1 MSIKRLLTYLSF
13 GCLVLA
19 LSACPGQ
26 SSQPNR
32 FTFDAVLSAEPGV
45 EVTSAE
51 AVISGLSTA
60 MPATVTQGSTLL
72 VNDEVADGAVFLVN
86 GDRLQLRVMA
96 STTLGARVEAT
107 VTVGDVRAS
116 FSVTTRSP
124 VPAVVELG
132 TDLPDNNLAA
142 PNANVTLTWNVTGDY
157 DSLVLTSTPPTSTQD
172 VSSLDHVVVVT
183 PGNVPSITYTLTARL
198 SQQPESP
205 ASASIV
211 LTVPLWVCTEPEA
224 PITIS
229 DPALEAR
236 IRAMPSMPATTPL
249 TCGDAQNLL
258 VLNASRYSG
267 SGLESISSLAGIQ
280 HFTNLTDLLLADN
293 DIVDLSPV
301 AGLTGLVRLDF
312 DLNHVIDLTP
322 VTGLTALEHLA
333 FWDNG
338 PQHYADFEDPSSCRD
353 GVADLTPLTGLVNL
367 RELYM
372 SCNNISSIEPLAG
385 ISGLTRLYM
394 ISNLVED
401 LSPISDKAQIQ
412 VLRASDNP
420 LEGGQ
425 VNLSGLT
432 SLAWASLEYT
442 SLRDSDLA
450 TLGALSHL
458 FTLELEGNFLSDFSP
473 VIDNPLFPASNG
485 SGDPQEPNPA
495 SPLVS
500 IAFNCLP
507 DVGATQLALEAK
519 GVTVMGGAPFPQRD
533 PEACALASD
542 VINGNALHL
551 QRLAEFRK
559 RVNSR

>member
-1 MSIKRLLTYLSF
+1 
-13 GCLVLA
+13 
-19 LSACPGQ
+19 
-26 SSQPNR
+26 
-32 FTFDAVLSAEPGV
+32 
-45 EVTSAE
+45 
-51 AVISGLSTA
+51 
-60 MPATVTQGSTLL
+60 
-72 VNDEVADGAVFLVN
+72 
-86 GDRLQLRVMA
+86 
-96 STTLGARVEAT
+96 
-107 VTVGDVRAS
+107 
-116 FSVTTRSP
+116 
-124 VPAVVELG
+124 
-132 TDLPDNNLAA
+132 
-142 PNANVTLTWNVTGDY
+142 
-157 DSLVLTSTPPTSTQD
+157 
-172 VSSLDHVVVVT
+172 
-183 PGNVPSITYTLTARL
+183 
-198 SQQPESP
+198 
-205 ASASIV
+205 
-211 LTVPLWVCTEPEA
+211 
-224 PITIS
+224 
-229 DPALEAR
+229 
-236 IRAMPSMPATTPL
+236 
-249 TCGDAQNLL
+249 
-258 VLNASRYSG
+258 
-267 SGLESISSLAGIQ
+267 
-280 HFTNLTDLLLADN
+280 LLADN